1 MEETEKVT
9 SEPVA
14 SGTKVEDS
22 ASGESEDTDSADDE
36 PAKSTSAAPGVA
48 LAAAVAAPAAAVA
61 ASTAFKSENADE
73 KAEKG
78 NSQGVAL
85 TAEGIDKKEAEK
97 HEATSLPS
105 RIR

>member
-1 MEETEKVT
+1 MRTLHLGNLKTPTLRTT
-9 SEPVA
+9 SP
-14 SGTKVEDS
+14 
-22 ASGESEDTDSADDE
+22 
-36 PAKSTSAAPGVA
+36 PRAPLQLLVSR
-48 LAAAVAAPAAAVA
+48 LPPLLRHPPLPVA

-97 HEATSLPS
+97 HEATSATGEESAEEP
-105 RIR
+105 RR